1 MDSKKQFEL
10 EALEPRI
17 LLSGEGMAG
26 AICPSLS
33 SSHLPPGG
41 EMAIVETMDFG
52 VQNGTKNIPSAAS
65 QIDDIFAGLH
75 REDLSPISEKNSEPV
90 FTSAGATEPV
100 QESAPSV
107 TEKAPEVSSENEAA
121 AVSVKVS

>member
-1 MDSKKQFEL
+1 MDKRQQFEV

-26 AICPSLS
+26 AISSLPAPSQQ
-33 SSHLPPGG
+33 LPPGS

-52 VQNGTKNIPSAAS
+52 VQNGTENILSAAS
-65 QIDDIFAGLH
+65 QIDDIFAGLNG
-75 REDLSPISEKNSEPV
+75 EDLSPVFGPDSEPV

-100 QESAPSV
+100 QESR
-107 TEKAPEVSSENEAA
+107 SEER
-121 AVSVKVS
+121 V